1 MRTIETSDW
10 VILNDI
16 IYDIYTM
23 EDFSDMQFHFLE
35 HMQMIL
41 DFDAAVFSLPSR
53 EALTAINSF
62 TTLHCDPDL
71 IRKYQSLDYRHGI
84 MYSGKSMVFR
94 DTDII
99 SDEKRLQSEYYR
111 SVYIPNKWSF
121 ALQMTLAKSGNFLG
135 AVTFYRRSGKPDFA
149 YFDIFILN
157 MLKDHLSYRLETQLS
172 KEQSGDSRLSL
183 EKAADTYSL
192 TKREV
197 TILELLLKGEETDA
211 ICQTLLISPNT
222 LKKHIL
228 NIYRKLGINSRSQIF
243 RMIREPH

>member
-16 IYDIYTM
+16 IFDIYTM
-23 EDFSDMQFHFLE
+23 EDFSAMQLHFLE

-53 EALTAINSF
+53 ENLTAINSF
-62 TTLHCDPDL
+62 TTLHCDPDP
-71 IRKYQSLDYRHGI
+71 IRKYQSLDYRYGI

-121 ALQMTLAKSGNFLG
+121 AL
-135 AVTFYRRSGKPDFA
+135 
-149 YFDIFILN
+149 
-157 MLKDHLSYRLETQLS
+157 
-172 KEQSGDSRLSL
+172 
-183 EKAADTYSL
+183 
-192 TKREV
+192 
-197 TILELLLKGEETDA
+197 
-211 ICQTLLISPNT
+211 
-222 LKKHIL
+222 
-228 NIYRKLGINSRSQIF
+228 
-243 RMIREPH
+243 